1 MDTGYICSE
10 GGLMEYGYFE
20 KAVNY
25 QALQVIPGIFM
36 RIFRRRPP
44 KKRNYARPL
53 FTSAKKGRACIINIL

>member
-1 MDTGYICSE
+1 
-10 GGLMEYGYFE
+10 MEYGYFE